1 MVTYDLSLIL
11 RTLVNEKK
19 WFNTE
24 FLNIRI
30 GNIKLKGQDARNI
43 PCKIS
48 RDFKISGEA
57 IEVLYLVRL
66 LPILLYDKVGDEE
79 DKLWQLYLCLKEIV
93 MLLVLP
99 KLHLTQMEYLR
110 VLIQDYLSH
119 RVKAFPE
126 VPLKPKHHYM
136 CHYPNLCYDYGPLCH
151 LSTLR
156 FESKH
161 SYFERVIRSSQNFKN
176 ITYTMTTK
184 HEMLQ
189 SFCRAGSQF
198 PVDLVMENA
207 IPFDE
212 VMYYTDLVA
221 SLKASGIELGKAEV
235 SHKMVYQGTIC
246 DPLLCE
252 GKGDFSCQDSFVCL

>member
-1 MVTYDLSLIL
+1 
-11 RTLVNEKK
+11 
-19 WFNTE
+19 
-24 FLNIRI
+24 
-30 GNIKLKGQDARNI
+30 
-43 PCKIS
+43 
-48 RDFKISGEA
+48 
-57 IEVLYLVRL
+57 
-66 LPILLYDKVGDEE
+66 
-79 DKLWQLYLCLKEIV
+79 
-93 MLLVLP
+93 
-99 KLHLTQMEYLR
+99 
-110 VLIQDYLSH
+110 
-119 RVKAFPE
+119 
-126 VPLKPKHHYM
+126 
-136 CHYPNLCYDYGPLCH
+136 
-151 LSTLR
+151 
-156 FESKH
+156 
-161 SYFERVIRSSQNFKN
+161 
-176 ITYTMTTK
+176 MTTK